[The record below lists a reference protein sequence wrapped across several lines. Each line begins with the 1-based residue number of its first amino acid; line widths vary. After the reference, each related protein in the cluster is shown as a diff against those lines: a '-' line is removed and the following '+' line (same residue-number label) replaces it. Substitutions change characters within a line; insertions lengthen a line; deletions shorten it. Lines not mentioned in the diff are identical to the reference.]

1 MLQITGTI
9 RLHEVKAGM
18 HGMLRQSESTAARS
32 FFESV
37 RKPAQQDLRE
47 HQKERKGEVG
57 AWPPLDPET
66 LRNRQLVR
74 ARRKG
79 RKPGRRRRSPGF
91 AARMLGVVPRAWKAF
106 VSEDG
111 LLLRNMI
118 PWASV
123 HDQGGRGGKGAT
135 IPRRQFV
142 YFGRD
147 FLEDVLAVWQE
158 HVLKGWRR

>member
-9 RLHEVKAGM
+9 RLHEVQAGL
-18 HGMLRQSESTAARS
+18 HGMLRQAESTAARS

-57 AWPPLDPET
+57 AWPALDPAT
-66 LRNRQLVR
+66 MRNRQLAR

-79 RKPGRRRRSPGF
+79 RKPGRRRRAPGI
-91 AARMLGVVPRAWKAF
+91 ARMLGVVPQAWKAF

-111 LLLRNMI
+111 LLLRNMVR
-118 PWASV
+118 WAGV
-123 HDQGGRGGKGAT
+123 HDEGGRAGKGAT
-135 IPRRQFV
+135 MPRRQFV

-147 FLEDVLAVWQE
+147 FLEDVLAVWHE